1 MDYADFGIQI
11 LYGKIKTNNMENEIW
26 KIIDGY
32 DELFGISNLGRVYHK
47 RYMVN
52 SRYGKMR
59 WVSSGYIKPT
69 LGKRGYYVVNL
80 FYKNKRKSFYLH
92 RLLAEYFIP
101 KVEGKNFVNHIN
113 GIKTDN
119 AINNLEWCTHKENNN
134 HALNTGLN
142 KEIGETHHNTKF
154 TKYDVIFIREQ
165 YDNKD
170 LYTVRRLANYF
181 NCSVSTIYKIG
192 KRKQWIIK

>member
-1 MDYADFGIQI
+1 MEYSDFGIQI
-11 LYGKIKTNNMENEIW
+11 PYEKINSMKNEIW
-26 KIIDGY
+26 KNIDGY
-32 DELFGISNLGRVYHK
+32 DDLFIVSNLGRVYH
-47 RYMVN
+47 YSYLVN

-59 WVSSGYIKPT
+59 NVSEGFIKPT
-69 LGKRGYYVVNL
+69 IGKRGYYVVNIH
-80 FYKNKRKSFYLH
+80 YKNKRKSFYIH
-92 RLLAEYFIP
+92 RLLAQYFIP
-101 KVEGKNFVNHIN
+101 KIAGKDFVNHIN

-119 AINNLEWCTHKENNN
+119 SLINLEWCTQKENNN

-142 KEIGETHHNTKF
+142 KEIGQTHHNTKF

-165 YDNKD
+165 YDKKD

>member
-11 LYGKIKTNNMENEIW
+11 PYGKINNMENEIW
-26 KIIDGY
+26 EKIEGY
-32 DELFGISNLGRVYHK
+32 DGLFIVSNLGRVYH
-47 RYMVN
+47 YSYPVN
-52 SRYGKMR
+52 SRYGKIR
-59 WVSSGYIKPT
+59 NVTAGFIKPII
-69 LGKRGYYVVNL
+69 GKRGYYVVNIH
-80 FYKNKRKSFYLH
+80 YKSKRKSFYIH

-101 KVEGKNFVNHIN
+101 KIEGKYFVNHIN

-119 AINNLEWCTHKENNN
+119 SLTNLEWCTQKENDT
-134 HALNTGLN
+134 HARKFGLN

-165 YDNKD
+165 YDAKD

-181 NCSVSTIYKIG
+181 NCSISTIYKIG